1 MSPFL
6 FFLLLIDMTSN
17 SDAITQKMVVVWGKP
32 ESLSRCVAHAGLT
45 WNLCMEI
52 CFKTESC
59 VMTFLDSAETCYTC
73 SFNESMSSV
82 QQTMKEDKAKVA
94 FKVKV
99 GENLVDKCPAG
110 ENPPTFD
117 GVMAEGDAS
126 TTTDDGKIQNYTI
139 SYTGTGWEFSVFC
152 KLENLEYVCESGVS
166 TAMKRCTS
174 GYAFYRRPNIDWCI
188 AVGYT
193 SYANTSYSRTSNV
206 CQKYG
211 TELSGVASADEVEGL
226 VCKNQLNALR
236 GRLNVP
242 SFYVFADAQRTT
254 ECQSTPTTEKCM
266 SIQGFKTVDKSVQNL
281 DAYQFMT
288 DASAGATTGKQC
300 MVMLGDVRND
310 GKVDF
315 VECESDFPFPIWGV
329 ICGHEAFS

>member
-6 FFLLLIDMTSN
+6 FFLLLIGMTSN
-17 SDAITQKMVVVWGKP
+17 SDAITQKMVVVWGQP
-32 ESLSRCVAHAGLT
+32 ESLSRCVPHADLI

-59 VMTFLDSAETCYTC
+59 VMTFLDNTETCYTC
-73 SFNESMSSV
+73 AFNESMSSV
-82 QQTMKEDKAKVA
+82 QQTRKEDKMKVA
-94 FKVKV
+94 FKV

-139 SYTGTGWEFSVFC
+139 SYTGTGWEFSVF
-152 KLENLEYVCESGVS
+152 S
-166 TAMKRCTS
+166 MKRCTS

-206 CQKYG
+206 CQQYG

-226 VCKNQLNALR
+226 VYQLNALR
-236 GRLNVP
+236 ERLNVT
-242 SFYVFADAQRTT
+242 SFNVFADAQRTT
-254 ECQSTPTTEKCM
+254 ECQETPTTEKCM
-266 SIQGFKTVDKSVQNL
+266 SIDGFKTVDKSVQNL
-281 DAYQFMT
+281 DAYHFMT
-288 DASAGATTGKQC
+288 DASAGATIGKQC
-300 MVMLGDVRND
+300 MVMLGNVRND

-315 VECESDFPFPIWGV
+315 VECESDFPFPIWGA

>member
-32 ESLSRCVAHAGLT
+32 ESLSRCVAHADLT
-45 WNLCMEI
+45 WNLCVEI

-59 VMTFLDSAETCYTC
+59 VMTFLDNTETCYTC
-73 SFNESMSSV
+73 AFNKSMSSV
-82 QQTMKEDKAKVA
+82 QQTTKEDKTKMA

-99 GENLVDKCPAG
+99 DKSLVDKCPAG

-152 KLENLEYVCESGVS
+152 KREKSVCTEKWCFY
-166 TAMKRCTS
+166 TAMNRCT
-174 GYAFYRRPNIDWCI
+174 GGFAFYRRPNIDWCI

-206 CQKYG
+206 CQQYG
-211 TELSGVASADEVEGL
+211 AELSGVASADEVEGL
-226 VCKNQLNALR
+226 VYQLNALR
-236 GRLNVP
+236 ERLNVA
-242 SFYVFADAQRTT
+242 SFNVFADAQRTT
-254 ECQSTPTTEKCM
+254 ECQATPTTEKCM

-315 VECESDFPFPIWGV
+315 VECESDFPFPIWGA